1 MLRSDRLAEAR
12 PMTRSLLEV
21 HNGSSRHNP
30 DSSPARLPWLA
41 RPQHLQ
47 GEHWSDI
54 SVMLGALSIV
64 MFWMFG
70 FGIVLGVCAIAAGIA
85 ANRHPA
91 VEGSEPKSLEALL
104 GFSPA
109 LSESPPAQ
117 SFSPRRSH
125 TSDIRHKS
133 GPTPGEDQLAGAG
146 PDDG

>member
-1 MLRSDRLAEAR
+1 
-12 PMTRSLLEV
+12 MTRSLLEF
-21 HNGSSRHNP
+21 HNGSSRRNP
-30 DSSPARLPWLA
+30 DSSPPARLPPRLA

-91 VEGSEPKSLEALL
+91 VEGSESKSLEALL
-104 GFSPA
+104 GILTGAFGIAAGTVFLTAA
-109 LSESPPAQ
+109 LP
-117 SFSPRRSH
+117 H
-125 TSDIRHKS
+125 
-133 GPTPGEDQLAGAG
+133 L
-146 PDDG
+146 

>member
-1 MLRSDRLAEAR
+1 
-12 PMTRSLLEV
+12 MTRSLLEV

-104 GFSPA
+104 GILTGAFGIAAGTVFLTAA
-109 LSESPPAQ
+109 LP
-117 SFSPRRSH
+117 H
-125 TSDIRHKS
+125 
-133 GPTPGEDQLAGAG
+133 L
-146 PDDG
+146 